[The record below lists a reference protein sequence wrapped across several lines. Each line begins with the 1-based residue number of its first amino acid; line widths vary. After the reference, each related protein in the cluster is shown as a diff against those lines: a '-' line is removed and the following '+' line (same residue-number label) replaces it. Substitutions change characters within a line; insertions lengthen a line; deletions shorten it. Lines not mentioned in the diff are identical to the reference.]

1 MNLPTITL
9 DALEVEASQIDAF
22 LLKNEGEEI
31 NVCAARG
38 NDLAMYMART
48 GKMLADAK
56 YFQDLAMTEN
66 TLLCSQLYKNM
77 PPSMRKDLI
86 KSMCAKENYLVNWI
100 ERLNRTATHQLS
112 FMVTLISKAKAEMNL
127 TPRFN

>member
-9 DALEVEASQIDAF
+9 EDLEIEASQIDAF
-22 LLKNEGEEI
+22 LNVTCSEDINE
-31 NVCAARG
+31 CAARG
-38 NDLAMYMART
+38 NELSVYISRS

-56 YFQDLAMTEN
+56 YYQDCAMNEN

-77 PPSMRKDLI
+77 PPSVRKDLI

-127 TPRFN
+127 TPRY